1 MASTITR
8 MSFVLSIG
16 VLCAGQA
23 SAQSSEERDTATA
36 RALFREGVELSDL
49 GDLEGAA
56 DRFRRSLQIRPSP
69 VVEYNL
75 GSALVELG
83 RLVEASEH
91 LNHVLQH
98 FAQNP
103 GTNARVHQAARALH
117 ERIAARLAELTI
129 EVTGF
134 SEGDEV
140 RIDGVR
146 HPEQALGVGA
156 PADPGPHRISVHRED
171 REIASQ
177 DIELAEGA
185 NASVVLEVRPN
196 APDTAP
202 EPTEPVIAEP
212 VLDPLPTG
220 PEDEDG
226 GVAESPWFWLAIGAG
241 VAAIAMVIVIFSMT
255 AEQEP
260 PFDGSL
266 TPGTLEL

>member
-8 MSFVLSIG
+8 MLFVLSIG
-16 VLCAGQA
+16 VLWAGQA
-23 SAQSSEERDTATA
+23 FAQANEERDTATA

-49 GDLEGAA
+49 GDLQGAA
-56 DRFRRSLQIRPSP
+56 DRFRRSLEIRPSP

-75 GSALVELG
+75 GSTLVELG

-91 LNHVLQH
+91 LTHVLQH

-103 GTNARVHQAARALH
+103 GTNERVHRAARALQ
-117 ERIAARLAELTI
+117 ERIASRIARLTI

-140 RIDGVR
+140 RVDGVR

-156 PADPGPHRISVHRED
+156 PADPGPHRITVHRNE
-171 REIASQ
+171 A
-177 DIELAEGA
+177 ELAGEDVELADGA
-185 NASVVLEVRPN
+185 NESVVLEVPAN
-196 APDTAP
+196 VTTPPDPPPDP
-202 EPTEPVIAEP
+202 EIAQP
-212 VLDPLPTG
+212 IVDPIPIE
-220 PEDEDG
+220 EDDDG
-226 GVAESPWFWLAIGAG
+226 AGVAESPWFWLAIGSG
-241 VAAIAMVIVIFSMT
+241 VAVVAMVIVILSMS
-255 AEQEP
+255 AGEEP

>member
-8 MSFVLSIG
+8 MLFVLSVG
-16 VLCAGQA
+16 VLWAGRA
-23 SAQSSEERDTATA
+23 FAQSNEERDTATA

-49 GDLEGAA
+49 GDLQGAA
-56 DRFRRSLQIRPSP
+56 DRFRRSLEIRPSP

-75 GSALVELG
+75 GSTLVELG

-91 LNHVLQH
+91 LTHVLQH

-103 GTNARVHQAARALH
+103 GTNERVHRAAQTLQ
-117 ERIAARLAELTI
+117 ERIASRIARLTI

-156 PADPGPHRISVHRED
+156 PADPGPHRITVHRNET
-171 REIASQ
+171 EVVGQ
-177 DIELAEGA
+177 DVELADGA
-185 NASVVLEVRPN
+185 SESVVLEVPAN
-196 APDTAP
+196 VVAPAHLPPEQEVAP
-202 EPTEPVIAEP
+202 VIVEPV
-212 VLDPLPTG
+212 PLG
-220 PEDEDG
+220 EDDDG
-226 GVAESPWFWLAIGAG
+226 GVAGSPWFWIAIGSG
-241 VAAIAMVIVIFSMT
+241 VVAVAMVIVILSMS
-255 AEQEP
+255 AGEEP

>member
-8 MSFVLSIG
+8 MLFVLSIG
-16 VLCAGQA
+16 VLWAGRA
-23 SAQSSEERDTATA
+23 FAQSNEERDTATA

-49 GDLEGAA
+49 GDLQGAA
-56 DRFRRSLQIRPSP
+56 DRFRRSLEIRPSP

-75 GSALVELG
+75 GSTLVELG

-91 LNHVLQH
+91 LTHVLQH

-103 GTNARVHQAARALH
+103 GTNQRVHQAARALQA
-117 ERIAARLAELTI
+117 RIAARIARLTI

-156 PADPGPHRISVHRED
+156 PADPGPHRITVHRNET
-171 REIASQ
+171 ELAGE

-185 NASVVLEVRPN
+185 NESVALEVPANHPAPPDLRP
-196 APDTAP
+196 D
-202 EPTEPVIAEP
+202 P
-212 VLDPLPTG
+212 VLTPPLVEPDPVVDV
-220 PEDEDG
+220 DEGG
-226 GVAESPWFWLAIGAG
+226 GVAESPWFWLAIGSG
-241 VAAIAMVIVIFSMT
+241 VAAIAMVVVILSMN
-255 AEQEP
+255 AGEEP